1 MEIKINNDET
11 IDIIFYYN
19 KCIDVILR
27 LLEKDTDR
35 EKEILNISEK
45 ILGNELKENYSK
57 EEVRDLIINITNDI
71 KKIDEDIMSIENTDI
86 IGMCYHL

>member
-19 KCIDVILR
+19 KCIDVILT

-45 ILGNELKENYSK
+45 ILGSQLKENYPK

-71 KKIDEDIMSIENTDI
+71 KKSDEVVCKYLNKIKLNYGKE
-86 IGMCYHL
+86 

>member
-1 MEIKINNDET
+1 MEININNDKT
-11 IDIIFYYN
+11 NDIIYYYN

-27 LLEKDTDR
+27 LLERDTDR

-57 EEVRDLIINITNDI
+57 EEVRDLIINITNYV
-71 KKIDEDIMSIENTDI
+71 KKSDEVVCKYLNKSK
-86 IGMCYHL
+86 L

>member
-1 MEIKINNDET
+1 MEININNNAT
-11 IDIIFYYN
+11 NDIIYYYN

-35 EKEILNISEK
+35 EKEIINISEK

-57 EEVRDLIINITNDI
+57 EEVRNLIINITNYI
-71 KKIDEDIMSIENTDI
+71 KKSDEVVCKYLNKIK
-86 IGMCYHL
+86 L